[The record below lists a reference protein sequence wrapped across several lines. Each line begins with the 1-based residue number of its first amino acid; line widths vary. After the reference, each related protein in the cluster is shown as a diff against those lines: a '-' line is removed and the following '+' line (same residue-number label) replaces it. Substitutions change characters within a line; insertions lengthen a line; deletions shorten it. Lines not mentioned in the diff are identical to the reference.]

1 MATGPTL
8 GNGGTVY
15 YTDAN
20 ANATLDAGERA
31 VIYSPATQHYYEL
44 LNAGAPITWDAA
56 AQAAGARGGHLMTGE
71 AAGEVEFVR
80 TTFSFAA
87 GTPAPAYGGLQVTE
101 GDGALGAWIGLAAV
115 PGPVA
120 SVADGVWS
128 WVKPDGSGGGTPLAA
143 DAPWLVHF
151 GFANPTTGNDDT
163 GQLRAAMTGG
173 NDLPGDSAPGTAPDP
188 RPEQCLYDLQ
198 ASQSVPARYVVEYET
213 TAAVTSVIR

>member
-8 GNGGTVY
+8 GNGGIVY

-31 VIYSPATQHYYEL
+31 VVYSPTTQHYYEL
-44 LNAGAPITWDAA
+44 INAGAPLGWDAA
-56 AQAAGARGGHLMTGE
+56 ALAAGARGGHLMTGE

-80 TTFSFAA
+80 TTFTYAA
-87 GTPAPAYGGLQVTE
+87 GSAPPTYGGLQVTE
-101 GDGALGAWIGLAAV
+101 GDGTLGAWIGLAAAA
-115 PGPVA
+115 GPAAGV
-120 SVADGVWS
+120 SDGVWS
-128 WVKPDGSGGGTPLAA
+128 WVKTDGSVGGTALAA

-151 GFANPTTGNDDT
+151 AFANPAGNDDT
-163 GQLRAAMTGG
+163 GLLRAAMTGG
-173 NDLPGDSAPGTAPDP
+173 SDLPTDGTPGTAPDP

-198 ASQSVPARYVVEYET
+198 AGQLVPSRYIVEYES